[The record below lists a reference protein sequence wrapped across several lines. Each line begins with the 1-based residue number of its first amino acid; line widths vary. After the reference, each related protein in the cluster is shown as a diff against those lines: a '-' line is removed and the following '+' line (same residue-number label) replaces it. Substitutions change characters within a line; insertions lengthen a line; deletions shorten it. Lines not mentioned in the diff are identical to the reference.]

1 MHASTV
7 VVDPPRAAPTQT
19 PGGADFLT
27 KAAWLQEL
35 LPVQLPAMLLY
46 ALLLSS
52 AAAGVSGSRG
62 SQVAICSRAACCP

>member
-1 MHASTV
+1 M
-7 VVDPPRAAPTQT
+7 VVDPPRPVPVQT

-35 LPVQLPAMLLY
+35 LPVQLPTMLLY

-52 AAAGVSGSRG
+52 AAAGASSS
-62 SQVAICSRAACCP
+62 SQVHTCSLAACCPWAVL